1 MKSILLHVFGDD
13 SVFGRA
19 DAAIALAKSFG
30 ARITCLQVEPFPTL
44 VGGDPYGGA
53 YVFEPM
59 IETIREQQSALRQD
73 IEHRLGAGGV
83 DWEWHVIDGDTVR
96 TLVSRAALADVIVM
110 SQGEPGRSD
119 GRKPLNL
126 AAQVAVGAAPPVLA
140 LPARAATF
148 ALPKKVLIA
157 WNGSA
162 EAANALRAARPFLAR
177 AEGVEIVEIKRAVID
192 PPGEQAAAYLDL
204 HGIKARVHRIEEDGR
219 MVIDLLTARAATL
232 GADLLVMGAYG
243 HPRMVELVFGGVTEG
258 MMTRSTV
265 PLLLAH

>member
-13 SVFGRA
+13 SVLGRA
-19 DAAIALAKSFG
+19 EATITLARSFDA
-30 ARITCLQVEPFPTL
+30 RVTCLQIEPFPTL

-59 IETIREQQSALRQD
+59 IETIRDQQSALRRD
-73 IEHRLGAGGV
+73 IEHRLGASGV
-83 DWEWHVIDGDTVR
+83 DWEWHAIDGDTAR
-96 TLVSRAALADVIVM
+96 TLVSRSTLSDLIVM
-110 SQGEPGRSD
+110 SQGVQGPSE

-126 AAQVAVGAAPPVLA
+126 AAQVALGAICPVLA
-140 LPARAATF
+140 LPARATAF
-148 ALPKKVLIA
+148 AIPRKVMVA

-162 EAANALRAARPFLAR
+162 EAASALRASRPFLAE
-177 AEGVEIVEIKRAVID
+177 AEAVDIVEIKRSLID
-192 PPGEQAAAYLDL
+192 PAAEQAAAYLDL
-204 HGIKARVHRIEEDGR
+204 HGIKTRVQRIEEDGR
-219 MVIDLLTARAATL
+219 TVIDLLTAVATTL

-243 HPRMVELVFGGVTEG
+243 HPRMIELVFGGVTEG